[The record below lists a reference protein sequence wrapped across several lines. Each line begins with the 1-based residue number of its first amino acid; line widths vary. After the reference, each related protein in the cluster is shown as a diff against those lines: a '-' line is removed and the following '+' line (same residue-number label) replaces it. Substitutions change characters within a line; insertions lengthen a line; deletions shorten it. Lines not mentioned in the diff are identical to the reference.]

1 MRVSQDLST
10 AKWTVRAVGAVGGA
24 VGDLSKVPDAVR
36 ERVVRGVPATLL
48 PEVGGCVHTD
58 LIDAGLI
65 GDPAI
70 GMNEQACAWVSWTD
84 WCYECEF
91 EASGAFLYHHA
102 AELVFEAL
110 DTIAKVELNGIL
122 VGSAASEFI
131 PHRFSVNAALRKG
144 TNHLRVTF
152 TSPLRHAYD
161 LAKTLGL
168 PHNGDESSPPWHP
181 FNMMRKCASNFGWD
195 WGPRVATCGI
205 GGAVRVEG
213 WSHVR
218 IDEPVRVVERS
229 GVLNITAPLLWPGER
244 DRPESV
250 DVGGELRIGREV
262 MPLSAWELTL
272 DVMPRLETDFRS
284 VGVLLEAMVDRR
296 WAVDAPI
303 LATGHIDCAVEIDGE
318 VRTERIAI
326 RTGFRTAEW
335 SDDGLR
341 LNGKPVFCKGVNWI
355 PEGLWPR
362 DRTRAKIRARLEQAK
377 AMGCNM
383 IRVWGG
389 GRYESDAFYEIC
401 DELGLMVWQD
411 FMFACACYP
420 EEEPVPALIEAE
432 ARYQVA
438 RLSKHPCIVLW
449 CGGNENHWAHESWG
463 FGARVT
469 KGRGWGKAYWQEM
482 LPKIVAEFSPHTP
495 YIPDSPWSP
504 PPTHPNATEVGDR
517 HTWDLF
523 GEDFYA
529 HVPRF
534 CSEFG
539 VQSPSNLQTLREAD
553 LAQGSAT
560 SDERPMKVGV
570 ASESL
575 VSKALLARQR
585 GPGGMARWYDEFF
598 AKAGMKP
605 AATFEQWHAQA
616 QQLQADWL
624 ELAVIWLR
632 ANAPTCSGALIWQLN
647 DAWPGFS
654 WSLIDSAGREKP
666 AYFAVK
672 RAFAD
677 RLVATIPFDGVP
689 HRVAINDTDEAWTVE
704 PGWTVVAR
712 GVSRRRT

>member
-1 MRVSQDLST
+1 MIGSIPRGGIGYARGMRVSQDLST

-24 VGDLSKVPDAVR
+24 VGDLSRVPAAVR
-36 ERVVRGVPATLL
+36 ERVVRGIPATLL

-65 GDPAI
+65 GDPAV
-70 GMNEQACAWVSWTD
+70 GVNEQGCAWVSWTD

-91 EASGAFLYHHA
+91 EAFADIHKHH
-102 AELVFEAL
+102 ETDLVFEAL
-110 DTIAKVELNGIL
+110 DTIAEVELNGVV
-122 VGSAASEFI
+122 VGRANSEFI
-131 PHRFSVNAALRKG
+131 PWRFAVKGAIRHGKNRLRI
-144 TNHLRVTF
+144 TF
-152 TSPLRHAYD
+152 TSPLRHAYN
-161 LAKTLGL
+161 LAKTLSL
-168 PHNGDESSPPWHP
+168 PHNGDESVPPWHP
-181 FNMMRKCASNFGWD
+181 YNMMRKCASNFGWD
-195 WGPRVATCGI
+195 WGPRIATCGI
-205 GGAVRVEG
+205 GGSVRVEG

-218 IDEPVRVVERS
+218 IDEPIRVVESS
-229 GVLNITAPLLWPGER
+229 GVLNISVPLWWPGER
-244 DRPESV
+244 DRPESM
-250 DVGGELRIGREV
+250 DVGGELRIGQEV

-272 DVMPRLETDFRS
+272 DIVPRLETDFRS
-284 VGVLLEAMVDRR
+284 AGVLLEAFVDRR
-296 WAVDAPI
+296 WAVDAPV
-303 LATGHIDCAVEIDGE
+303 LATGHIDCSVRIDGE
-318 VRTERIAI
+318 LRSDRIAI

-420 EEEPVPALIEAE
+420 EEDPFPALIEAE

-469 KGRGWGKAYWQEM
+469 PGRGWGKAYWQEM
-482 LPKIVAEFSPHTP
+482 LPRIVKELSPHTP
-495 YIPDSPWSP
+495 YVPDSPWSP
-504 PPTHPNATEVGDR
+504 PTTPPTHPNATEVGDR

-523 GEDFYA
+523 GDDFRS

-539 VQSPSNLQTLREAD
+539 VQSPSNLPTLREAD
-553 LAQGSAT
+553 LLEG
-560 SDERPMKVGV
+560 
-570 ASESL
+570 
-575 VSKALLARQR
+575 
-585 GPGGMARWYDEFF
+585 
-598 AKAGMKP
+598 P
-605 AATFEQWHAQA
+605 AA
-616 QQLQADWL
+616 ADDRPS
-624 ELAVIWLR
+624 AVGER
-632 ANAPTCSGALIWQLN
+632 S
-647 DAWPGFS
+647 
-654 WSLIDSAGREKP
+654 SAVDHP
-666 AYFAVK
+666 
-672 RAFAD
+672 
-677 RLVATIPFDGVP
+677 
-689 HRVAINDTDEAWTVE
+689 
-704 PGWTVVAR
+704 
-712 GVSRRRT
+712 

>member
-1 MRVSQDLST
+1 MRVSQDLSA

-24 VGDLSKVPDAVR
+24 VGELSRVPDAVR
-36 ERVVRGVPATLL
+36 ERVVRGIPATLL

-70 GMNEQACAWVSWTD
+70 GMNEHSCEWVSWTD

-91 EASGAFLYHHA
+91 DAGDDLLAHHA
-102 AELVFEAL
+102 IELVFESL
-110 DTIAKVELNGIL
+110 DTIAMVELNGIL
-122 VGSAASEFI
+122 VGNAANEFI
-131 PHRFSVNAALRKG
+131 PHRFNVNAALRKG
-144 TNHLRVTF
+144 TNLLRITF

-168 PHNGDESSPPWHP
+168 PHNGDESAPPWHP
-181 FNMMRKCASNFGWD
+181 FNMIRKCASNFGWD
-195 WGPRVATCGI
+195 WGPRVPTCGF
-205 GGAVRVEG
+205 GG
-213 WSHVR
+213 
-218 IDEPVRVVERS
+218 PV
-229 GVLNITAPLLWPGER
+229 L
-244 DRPESV
+244 
-250 DVGGELRIGREV
+250 
-262 MPLSAWELTL
+262 
-272 DVMPRLETDFRS
+272 
-284 VGVLLEAMVDRR
+284 
-296 WAVDAPI
+296 
-303 LATGHIDCAVEIDGE
+303 
-318 VRTERIAI
+318 
-326 RTGFRTAEW
+326 RTGSPAHAPGSENRATKENLPARSPAIAF
-335 SDDGLR
+335 DP
-341 LNGKPVFCKGVNWI
+341 LNFVFTRNNKPIFCKGVNWI
-355 PEGLWPR
+355 SEGLWPR

-420 EEEPVPALIEAE
+420 EEEPFRSLIEAE

-463 FGARVT
+463 FGARVAP
-469 KGRGWGKAYWQEM
+469 GRGWGKAYWQEL
-482 LPKIVAEFSPHTP
+482 LPRIVKELSPHTP
-495 YIPDSPWSP
+495 YVPDSPWSP
-504 PPTHPNATEVGDR
+504 PTTPPTHPNATEVGDR

-529 HVPRF
+529 HIPRF

-539 VQSPSNLQTLREAD
+539 VQSPSNLPTLREAD
-553 LAQGSAT
+553 LLESPTATNGRPSAVGERSSAVDDRSSASDDRSPEAGDRPSEFGGGST
-560 SDERPMKVGV
+560 NVDERPMKVGG
-570 ASESL
+570 ASEAL

-598 AKAGMKP
+598 AKAGGVGVRP
-605 AATFEQWHAQA
+605 PATFEEWHAQA
-616 QQLQADWL
+616 QKLQADWL

-654 WSLIDSAGREKP
+654 WSLIDAAGREKP
-666 AYFAVK
+666 AYHAVK

-677 RLVATIPFDGVP
+677 RLVATVPFDGVP
-689 HRVAINDTDEAWTVE
+689 HLVAINDTDEAWEAE
-704 PGWTVVAR
+704 PGWVVGARSVAR
-712 GVSRRRT
+712 KPV